1 MNQHRDLDARPPLV
15 SANVILNHVK
25 GSSEAFYDGCF
36 RKEGAKEA
44 WLSYIDDLN
53 GRVGKAIQA

>member
-1 MNQHRDLDARPPLV
+1 
-15 SANVILNHVK
+15 LNHVK
-25 GSSEAFYDGCF
+25 GSGEAFYDGYF

-44 WLSYIDDLN
+44 WLSYIDDQN